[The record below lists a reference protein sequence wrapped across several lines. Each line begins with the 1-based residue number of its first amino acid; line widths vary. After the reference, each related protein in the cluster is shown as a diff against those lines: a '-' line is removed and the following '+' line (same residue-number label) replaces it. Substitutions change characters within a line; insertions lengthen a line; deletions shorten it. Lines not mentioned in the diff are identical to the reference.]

1 MVARILAAGNYNRRV
16 SGDKDSFSIPTEHFT
31 IEGRSRAGHETY
43 FRVREL
49 GIVLDI
55 GRGPDLAI
63 GMPHI
68 FVTHAHLDHA
78 LGIPFYAGQRH
89 LQRIAGG
96 RVFVPS
102 ETADDF
108 RALMALHEKLE
119 DTEYDIEI
127 VGVAANDVISIG
139 KGHEVRGHRAT
150 HRVAARGYEFL
161 EVRHHLRSEF
171 AGRDDII
178 DLRRSGV
185 SVAEEFRYPLL
196 FYTGDTDRGILE
208 SNDALFKAEV
218 LIMECSFVA
227 DGHQERAAR
236 YRHIH
241 FDDIAEFANR
251 FENRLIVLT
260 HFSRRYSRGEIRDEI
275 RRRCPAILRDRLRLA
290 LPEPFQ
296 RL

>member
-1 MVARILAAGNYNRRV
+1 MV
-16 SGDKDSFSIPTEHFT
+16 DKDFFTIATEHFT

-43 FRVREL
+43 FRIREL

-55 GRGPDLAI
+55 GRCPDMAI
-63 GMPHI
+63 GVPNVFI
-68 FVTHAHLDHA
+68 THAHLDHA

-89 LQRIAGG
+89 LQRIPGG

-102 ETADDF
+102 EAADDF

-119 DTEYDIEI
+119 DTGYDIDI
-127 VGVAANDVISIG
+127 IGVAPGQAISIG
-139 KGHEVRGHRAT
+139 KGHEVRGHLAT

-161 EVRHHLRSEF
+161 EVRHHLRPEF
-171 AGRDDII
+171 AGRDDISE
-178 DLRRSGV
+178 LRRAGA
-185 SVAEEFRYPLL
+185 SVAEEYRQPLL

-208 SNDALFKAEV
+208 SNDALFRAEV
-218 LIMECSFVA
+218 LVIECSFVA

-241 FDDIAEFANR
+241 FDDIAEFAGR
-251 FENRLIVLT
+251 FENHLIVLT
-260 HFSRRYSRGEIRDEI
+260 HFSRRYSRAEILDEI
-275 RRRCPAILRDRLRLA
+275 RRRCPAVLRERLRLA

>member
-1 MVARILAAGNYNRRV
+1 MTAN
-16 SGDKDSFSIPTEHFT
+16 DKDFFTIPTGHFT

-43 FRVREL
+43 FRIREL
-49 GIVLDI
+49 GVVLDI
-55 GRGPDLAI
+55 GRCPDFAI
-63 GMPHI
+63 GVSDI
-68 FVTHAHLDHA
+68 FITHAHLDHA

-96 RVFVPS
+96 RVFVPR

-108 RALMALHEKLE
+108 RALMSLHQKLE

-127 VGVAANDVISIG
+127 VGIG
-139 KGHEVRGHRAT
+139 DGEVFALGKSHEVRAHRAT
-150 HRVAARGYEFL
+150 HRVAARAYEFL
-161 EVRHHLRSEF
+161 EVRHHLRAEY
-171 AGRDDII
+171 AGRDDISE
-178 DLRRSGV
+178 LRRRGEKV
-185 SVAEEFRYPLL
+185 VEEYRQPLL

-208 SNDALFKAEV
+208 SNEALFRAEV
-218 LIMECSFVA
+218 LIVECSFIS

-241 FDDIAEFANR
+241 FDDIAEFAER
-251 FENRLIVLT
+251 FQNGLIVLT
-260 HFSRRYSRGEIRDEI
+260 HFSRRYSRSEIRDEI

-296 RL
+296 TL

>member
-1 MVARILAAGNYNRRV
+1 MA
-16 SGDKDSFSIPTEHFT
+16 DKDFFQLPTEHFT

-63 GMPHI
+63 GVPDI

-89 LQRIAGG
+89 LQRIAGD

-102 ETADDF
+102 ESADDF
-108 RALMALHEKLE
+108 RTLMALHEKLE

-127 VGVAANDVISIG
+127 VGVGEREVIPIG
-139 KGHEVRGHRAT
+139 KNHEVCGHRAT
-150 HRVAARGYEFL
+150 HRVAARAYEFL
-161 EVRHHLRSEF
+161 EVRHRLRAEYS
-171 AGRDDII
+171 GREDIAE
-178 DLRRSGV
+178 LRRRGAD
-185 SVAEEFRYPLL
+185 VAEEYRQPLL
-196 FYTGDTDRGILE
+196 FYTGDTDRGLLE
-208 SNDALFKAEV
+208 TNDALFRAEV
-218 LIMECSFVA
+218 LMIECSFVA
-227 DGHQERAAR
+227 DRHRERAAR

-241 FDDIAEFANR
+241 FDDIAEFAER

-260 HFSRRYSRGEIRDEI
+260 HFSRRYSRAEILDQV
-275 RRRCPAILRDRLRLA
+275 RRRCPAVLRDRLRLA

>member
-1 MVARILAAGNYNRRV
+1 ML
-16 SGDKDSFSIPTEHFT
+16 DKDFFSIATEHFT

-49 GIVLDI
+49 GAVLDI
-55 GRGPDLAI
+55 GRCPDMAI
-63 GMPHI
+63 GMPNI

-89 LQRIAGG
+89 LQRIPGG

-102 ETADDF
+102 EAAEDF
-108 RALMALHEKLE
+108 RALMRLHEKLE
-119 DTEYDIEI
+119 DTGYDIEI
-127 VGVAANDVISIG
+127 VGVAEGDVVSIG

-161 EVRHHLRSEF
+161 EVRHHLRPEF
-171 AGRDDII
+171 AGRDDIGE
-178 DLRRSGV
+178 LRRRGE
-185 SVAEEFRYPLL
+185 SVAEEYRQPLL

-208 SNDALFKAEV
+208 SNDALYRAEV
-218 LIMECSFVA
+218 LIIECSFIA
-227 DGHQERAAR
+227 DGHQDRAAK

-241 FDDIAEFANR
+241 FDDIAEFADR
-251 FENRLIVLT
+251 FENRMIVLT
-260 HFSRRYSRGEIRDEI
+260 HFSRRYARAEIRDEI
-275 RRRCPAILRDRLRLA
+275 RRRCPPVLRERIRLA

>member
-1 MVARILAAGNYNRRV
+1 VI
-16 SGDKDSFSIPTEHFT
+16 DKDFFQLPTEHFT

-55 GRGPDLAI
+55 GRGPDMII
-63 GMPHI
+63 GVPDI
-68 FVTHAHLDHA
+68 FITHAHLDHS

-102 ETADDF
+102 EAADDF
-108 RALMALHEKLE
+108 RSLMALHEKLE

-127 VGVAANDVISIG
+127 VGVGERQVIPFG
-139 KGHEVRGHRAT
+139 KGHEVCGHRAT
-150 HRVAARGYEFL
+150 HRVAARAYEFL
-161 EVRHHLRSEF
+161 EVRHRLRAEY
-171 AGRDDII
+171 AGREDIGE
-178 DLRRSGV
+178 LRRRGADV
-185 SVAEEFRYPLL
+185 VEEYRQPLL
-196 FYTGDTDRGILE
+196 FYTGDTDRGVLE
-208 SNDALFKAEV
+208 TNDALFRAEV
-218 LIMECSFVA
+218 LLIECSFVA

-241 FDDIAEFANR
+241 FDDIAEFSDR

-260 HFSRRYSRGEIRDEI
+260 HFSRRYSRAEILDQV
-275 RRRCPAILRDRLRLA
+275 RRRCPAVLRDRLRLA